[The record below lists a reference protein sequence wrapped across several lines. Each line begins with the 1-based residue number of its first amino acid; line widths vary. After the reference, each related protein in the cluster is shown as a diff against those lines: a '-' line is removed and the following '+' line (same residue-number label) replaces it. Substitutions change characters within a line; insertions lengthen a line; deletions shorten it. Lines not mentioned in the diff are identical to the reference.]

1 LKKSHIIIFIILTI
15 SVILS
20 IIFLINTDISNEKL
34 GDKTDGFV
42 SVQGELFY
50 ILYPE
55 DMLQNPKTLGGQMI
69 IETQPYFKF
78 DESKKSIY
86 HDIGNLDKNQN
97 TVFIYPTFTETAYQE
112 HGFYSYFREECDEKC
127 LTIDIM
133 EKQKATFTSSGNAAT
148 ILTILGYDFIT
159 DIDID
164 KNPSILQKYDKI
176 ILLHNEYV
184 TKKIFDAI
192 TNHPKVIYLYPNSL
206 YAEINTDYQS
216 NTITLERGHGYP
228 DAAIKNGFDWE
239 FENTH
244 PFEYDTDCL
253 EWEFYE
259 IDNGIMLNC
268 YPEYII
274 FKDQKLLQQI
284 KFY

>member
-1 LKKSHIIIFIILTI
+1 
-15 SVILS
+15 
-20 IIFLINTDISNEKL
+20 
-34 GDKTDGFV
+34 
-42 SVQGELFY
+42 
-50 ILYPE
+50 
-55 DMLQNPKTLGGQMI
+55 MI